1 MISTIRN
8 RIAIPLALSAIA
20 LLGGCASA
28 LNTAGT
34 SEFTCHAKTGCPTP
48 FEVYNDTNSAPPAV
62 RNGRTP
68 EKWKHGKTGTTSKED
83 GAKPLQHIDLTTLAP
98 ASNVRIQAE
107 PPAQPIREASQVM
120 RIWVA
125 PWIDQ
130 GDNLNWTG
138 YIYTEVTP
146 KRWSFG
152 EQEVRHQGM
161 APQFA
166 PQTTSTR

>member
-1 MISTIRN
+1 MTSTIRN
-8 RIAIPLALSAIA
+8 LIALPLALSALA
-20 LLGGCASA
+20 MLGGCASA
-28 LNTAGT
+28 LNTADT

-48 FEVYNDTNSAPPAV
+48 FEVYNDTNNAPSAV

-68 EKWKHGKTGTTSKED
+68 EKWKDGKA
-83 GAKPLQHIDLTTLAP
+83 GAANKDDAGKQQPHFDLTTFAP
-98 ASNVRIQAE
+98 GSNVRIQAE

-152 EQEVRHQGM
+152 EQEVRHQGI

-166 PQTTSTR
+166 PQTTSAR